1 MAPKRCYSW
10 AMRDQHSGQAPDY
23 TDAFLVSAGVVL
35 FMTFWMIAVLAGHL
49 WVWLTATALDVGIR
63 RLRRD

>member
-1 MAPKRCYSW
+1 
-10 AMRDQHSGQAPDY
+10 MRDQHSGQAPDY

-35 FMTFWMIAVLAGHL
+35 FMTLWMIAVLAGHL